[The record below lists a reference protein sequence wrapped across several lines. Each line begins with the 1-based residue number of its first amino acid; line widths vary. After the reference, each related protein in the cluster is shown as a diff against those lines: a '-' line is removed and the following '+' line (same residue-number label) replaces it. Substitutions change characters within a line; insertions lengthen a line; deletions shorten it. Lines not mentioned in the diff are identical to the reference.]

1 MDSTDWIRRGRLALI
16 GGLAVACLAT
26 VASAAGPKRYVPDRA
41 CKPLPGHK
49 GVCVEDREWY
59 VRRADGQGVVRMGF
73 TRETIGLSGHRKA
86 RRKLGGSSRG
96 DIPDNLMRLYKEHDA
111 RGLILAGADSPLE
124 PAVYNAVYPIS
135 DTHALVEIYKDLAV
149 DESPYFVVPLD
160 GKLSALGPVVAR
172 YSHFVYMTGG
182 YQASSPVTAFIV
194 QGYDEATG
202 RALIDQLGP
211 DGKVAHRYDNIL
223 SSDDVLTFHE
233 EAESGI
239 VFAKAIDPASGAP
252 ASLRIGPDGEPMGY
266 FPAIEFNSTIISYSK
281 NSARSELLEE
291 VGMLPSLAD
300 LEDTRLFHPLDA
312 HGNKVQA
319 PGNFIGMTPLHHPR
333 QDFLGGTKTL
343 DWVLVYRLAGG
354 GFGFKVAGLG
364 DDPWPVSHSARSV
377 LAAEAKYPMFAG
389 FDYRRDSSE
398 GATGKT
404 VDNLYAGYVV
414 QLFTEYEADGLTP
427 TPTSHAGPW
436 RMIRKSP
443 KEPMAPYD
451 VRSTSQF
458 PAGSWA
464 TREEALAASLQDHLQ
479 YLQTMKDYRAR
490 IARLER
496 EAQQRAAAAYE
507 QRMAEARR
515 QYEQRQAFL
524 AKQPA
529 AKPNFFQALAD
540 GMKAYAEEMQR
551 QSSMNRGTY
560 STNCYNNYNGTET
573 CYTSFNRKL

>member
-1 MDSTDWIRRGRLALI
+1 MDSTDWIRRGRFAFI
-16 GGLAVACLAT
+16 GGLAVVCLGS
-26 VASAAGPKRYVPDRA
+26 VAYAAGPTRNLPDRA
-41 CKPLPGHK
+41 CTPLSGHK

-73 TRETIGLSGHRKA
+73 TRQAIGLSGHRKA
-86 RRKLGGSSRG
+86 RRKLGGSDRG
-96 DIPDNLMRLYKEHDA
+96 DIPDNLLRYYKESQT
-111 RGLILAGADSPLE
+111 RGLMLAGAPAPLE
-124 PAVYNAVYPIS
+124 PAVYHTVFPIS
-135 DTHALVEIYKDLAV
+135 DTHALVRIFADMAES
-149 DESPYFVVPLD
+149 DEHHYVVPLD
-160 GKLSALGPVVAR
+160 GKLSALGPVVAK
-172 YSHFVYMTGG
+172 YSHFVYLTGG

-194 QGYDEATG
+194 QGYDKATG

-312 HGNKVQA
+312 YGNKVPA
-319 PGNFIGMTPLHHPR
+319 PGNFVGMTPLHHPI

-343 DWVLVYRLAGG
+343 DWVLVYRVPGG
-354 GFGFKVAGLG
+354 YGFKIAGLG
-364 DDPWPVSHSARSV
+364 DDPWPMSHSARSV
-377 LAAEAKYPMFAG
+377 LAAEAKYPLFAG
-389 FDYRRDSSE
+389 FDYRRGSSKDVAGRDKE
-398 GATGKT
+398 
-404 VDNLYAGYVV
+404 NIYASYVV

-427 TPTSHAGPW
+427 KPTSHAGPW

-443 KEPMAPYD
+443 REPMGPYD
-451 VRSTSQF
+451 VRSSSQF

-464 TREEALAASLQDHLQ
+464 TREEVLAASLQDHLQ
-479 YLQTMKDYRAR
+479 YLQRMQDYRAR
-490 IARLER
+490 LAQLER
-496 EAQQRAAAAYE
+496 EAKQRAAVAYE

-529 AKPNFFQALAD
+529 PKPNFFQALAD
-540 GMKAYAEEMQR
+540 GMKAYADEMQR
-551 QSSMNRGTY
+551 QNSMNRGTY
-560 STNCYNNYNGTET
+560 TTNCYNNYNGTET
-573 CYTSFNRKL
+573 CYTSFSRKL